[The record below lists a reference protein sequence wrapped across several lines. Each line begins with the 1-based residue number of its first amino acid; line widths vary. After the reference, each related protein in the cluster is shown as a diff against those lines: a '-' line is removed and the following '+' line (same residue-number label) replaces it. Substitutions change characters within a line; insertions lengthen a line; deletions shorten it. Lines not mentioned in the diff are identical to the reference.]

1 MGGRYSQKELAMT
14 IPRQNDD
21 GATPRALDTNAALEA
36 ATAVTAN
43 PGDVARVA
51 EWFAQVVAP
60 GVIARVRYDDSGA
73 MSLSW
78 VHVADLADLDDEAV
92 A

>member
-1 MGGRYSQKELAMT
+1 M
-14 IPRQNDD
+14 IIHRQNDD
-21 GATPRALDTNAALEA
+21 GVTPHALDTHAALEA
-36 ATAVTAN
+36 ATAVSAN

-60 GVIARVRYDDSGA
+60 GVVARVCYDEAGA

-78 VHVADLADLDDEAV
+78 VHLADLADLDDEAV

>member
-1 MGGRYSQKELAMT
+1 MT
-14 IPRQNDD
+14 LHDQSGD

-36 ATAVTAN
+36 ATAITAN

-51 EWFAQVVAP
+51 EWFAQVLAP
-60 GVIARVRYDDSGA
+60 GVVARVRYDDAGA

-78 VHVADLADLDDEAV
+78 VHVADLDDEAV